1 MVKVF
6 ISQPMAGRSHD
17 EIAAERDRAFAQ
29 VAAMYAENGEDCEE
43 VPSYFGEAG
52 VRQMAPLE
60 CLGKSIELMAHAD
73 VAVFCKGWTEARGC
87 RIEHMCAV
95 SYGVEVIE
103 AL

>member
-6 ISQPMAGRSHD
+6 ISQPMAGRTQR
-17 EIAAERDRAFAQ
+17 EIEEERDEAFAE
-29 VAAMYAENGEDCEE
+29 VAAMYVENGESCEE
-43 VPSYFGEAG
+43 IPSYFGPRAEREG
-52 VRQMAPLE
+52 TPLE
-60 CLGKSIELMAHAD
+60 WLGRSIQLLSHAD
-73 VAVFCKGWTEARGC
+73 VAVFCKGWAEARGC